1 MMRQILKIASW
12 IGIAAWFVVILGF
25 VSSESKQVL
34 CNRIDVILCS
44 PPSVDSRLSSADCF
58 GSDTVRHR
66 FITPSD
72 VRHLLDGEQMQL
84 QGYPL
89 DEIDTRKLETHL
101 EKNAYIKNAEVST
114 DISGRLE
121 VYVEQRVPLVRI
133 MPTGERGFYLDTEGK
148 VLPLSDQ
155 YTPLILLVSGN
166 VQNPDPEL
174 LKFCTH
180 LSEHPLWKEQ
190 VVQVYVNRRGEYELI
205 PRVGAHHI
213 LMGSL
218 DQWEIKLRNL
228 ELLYKQG
235 LPENGWNSYG
245 TINLKYTNQVICTK
259 R

>member
-1 MMRQILKIASW
+1 MMRQMLKIASW

-34 CNRIDVILCS
+34 CNRIDVNL
-44 PPSVDSRLSSADCF
+44 A
-58 GSDTVRHR
+58 DTVLHR
-66 FITPSD
+66 FVTPSD
-72 VRHLLDGEQMQL
+72 VRHILEGEHMQL

-89 DEIDTRKLETHL
+89 DEIDTRKLELLL

-121 VYVEQRVPLVRI
+121 VHVEQRVPLVRI
-133 MPTGERGFYLDTEGK
+133 MPSGERGFYLDTEGK

-166 VQNPDPEL
+166 VQNPDPEIR
-174 LKFCTH
+174 KFCTH